1 MDLAKL
7 IQLLMSMQNNGN
19 AMPDLSALFE
29 NRQADP
35 EPKPETAP
43 HSGWEPDPDRAGA
56 TGTGPSGS
64 SEQADSSDS
73 GSSGGMDLSKLL
85 PLLLQMM
92 GNQNPGSADGANAD
106 SGAGGMDPSKLLPLF
121 LQMMG
126 NQSSGGTDEA
136 NTDSGA
142 GGMDLSKLLPLFLQM
157 MGNQNSGGTDGANAD
172 SGIGGMDLS
181 KILPVLM
188 QMMNRQPREKEAEP
202 ESEPGWSES
211 EFAPNDVRRQTERAA
226 ENSNQPHGADDGPV
240 RTRPAFDDSG
250 YRAQAAFA
258 GSAAPDWAE
267 APPRTRAAEGQ
278 TPEPA
283 GTNPAGRAPTP
294 RGLLPVAFAPPSMIY
309 RLNLYFAHADA

>member
-92 GNQNPGSADGANAD
+92 GNQSSGGTDGANAD
-106 SGAGGMDPSKLLPLF
+106 SD
-121 LQMMG
+121 
-126 NQSSGGTDEA
+126 
-136 NTDSGA
+136 A

-172 SGIGGMDLS
+172 SGAGGMDLS

-188 QMMNRQPREKEAEP
+188 QMMNRQTREKEAEP

-250 YRAQAAFA
+250 YRAQAA

-283 GTNPAGRAPTP
+283 GTNPADRAPTP

>member
-56 TGTGPSGS
+56 TGAGPSGS

-92 GNQNPGSADGANAD
+92 GNQNPGGADGANAD
-106 SGAGGMDPSKLLPLF
+106 SGAGGMDLSKLLPLF

-126 NQSSGGTDEA
+126 NQNAGGTDGA
-136 NTDSGA
+136 NADSGA

-172 SGIGGMDLS
+172 SDAGGMDLS

-188 QMMNRQPREKEAEP
+188 QMMNRQTREKEAEP

-226 ENSNQPHGADDGPV
+226 ENSNQPYGADDGPV

-258 GSAAPDWAE
+258 GSAAPTGPKLRPVPARQRVRLRSRPE
-267 APPRTRAAEGQ
+267 QIPQAVHPR
-278 TPEPA
+278 PEDFFPW
-283 GTNPAGRAPTP
+283 PLRRP
-294 RGLLPVAFAPPSMIY
+294 R
-309 RLNLYFAHADA
+309 

>member
-92 GNQNPGSADGANAD
+92 GNQNPGGADGANAD
-106 SGAGGMDPSKLLPLF
+106 SD
-121 LQMMG
+121 
-126 NQSSGGTDEA
+126 
-136 NTDSGA
+136 A

-283 GTNPAGRAPTP
+283 GTNPADRAPTP

>member
-35 EPKPETAP
+35 EPKPETAL

-56 TGTGPSGS
+56 TGAGPSGS

-92 GNQNPGSADGANAD
+92 GNQNPGGAHGANAD
-106 SGAGGMDPSKLLPLF
+106 SGAS
-121 LQMMG
+121 
-126 NQSSGGTDEA
+126 
-136 NTDSGA
+136 
-142 GGMDLSKLLPLFLQM
+142 GMDLSKLLPLFLQM

-172 SGIGGMDLS
+172 SGAGGMDLS

-278 TPEPA
+278 TREPA

>member
-56 TGTGPSGS
+56 TGAGPSGS
-64 SEQADSSDS
+64 SEQADSSYS

-92 GNQNPGSADGANAD
+92 GNQNPGGADGANAD
-106 SGAGGMDPSKLLPLF
+106 SDA
-121 LQMMG
+121 
-126 NQSSGGTDEA
+126 
-136 NTDSGA
+136 
-142 GGMDLSKLLPLFLQM
+142 
-157 MGNQNSGGTDGANAD
+157 
-172 SGIGGMDLS
+172 GGMDLS

-188 QMMNRQPREKEAEP
+188 QMMNRQTREKEAEP

-226 ENSNQPHGADDGPV
+226 ENFNQPHGADDGPV

-278 TPEPA
+278 TREPA

-309 RLNLYFAHADA
+309 RLNLYFPHADA

>member
-1 MDLAKL
+1 
-7 IQLLMSMQNNGN
+7 
-19 AMPDLSALFE
+19 
-29 NRQADP
+29 
-35 EPKPETAP
+35 
-43 HSGWEPDPDRAGA
+43 
-56 TGTGPSGS
+56 
-64 SEQADSSDS
+64 
-73 GSSGGMDLSKLL
+73 
-85 PLLLQMM
+85 
-92 GNQNPGSADGANAD
+92 
-106 SGAGGMDPSKLLPLF
+106 
-121 LQMMG
+121 
-126 NQSSGGTDEA
+126 
-136 NTDSGA
+136 
-142 GGMDLSKLLPLFLQM
+142 MDLSKLLPLFLQM

-172 SGIGGMDLS
+172 SGAGGMDLSKLLPLFLQMMGNQNTGGTDGANADSGAGGMDLS

-278 TPEPA
+278 TREPA

>member
-19 AMPDLSALFE
+19 AMPDLSSLFKS
-29 NRQADP
+29 RQADP
-35 EPKPETAP
+35 EPPEAAP
-43 HSGWEPDPDRAGA
+43 HTGWEPDPDRAGA
-56 TGTGPSGS
+56 TGTGASINA
-64 SEQADSSDS
+64 EETASSDS

-92 GNQNPGSADGANAD
+92 GNQNPGGTDGANAD
-106 SGAGGMDPSKLLPLF
+106 SD
-121 LQMMG
+121 
-126 NQSSGGTDEA
+126 
-136 NTDSGA
+136 A

-172 SGIGGMDLS
+172 SDAGGMDLS

-188 QMMNRQPREKEAEP
+188 QMMNRQTREKEAEP

>member
-56 TGTGPSGS
+56 TGAGPSGS

-92 GNQNPGSADGANAD
+92 GNQNPGGADGTNA
-106 SGAGGMDPSKLLPLF
+106 
-121 LQMMG
+121 
-126 NQSSGGTDEA
+126 
-136 NTDSGA
+136 DSGA

-172 SGIGGMDLS
+172 SDAGGMDLS

-188 QMMNRQPREKEAEP
+188 QMMNRQTREKEAEP

-226 ENSNQPHGADDGPV
+226 ENFNQPHGADDGPV

-278 TPEPA
+278 TREPA

>member
-56 TGTGPSGS
+56 TGAGPSGS

-92 GNQNPGSADGANAD
+92 GNQNPGGADGANA
-106 SGAGGMDPSKLLPLF
+106 
-121 LQMMG
+121 
-126 NQSSGGTDEA
+126 
-136 NTDSGA
+136 DSGA

-172 SGIGGMDLS
+172 SDAGGMDLS

-188 QMMNRQPREKEAEP
+188 QMMNRQTREKEAEP

>member
-56 TGTGPSGS
+56 TGAGPSGS

-92 GNQNPGSADGANAD
+92 GNQNPGGADGANA
-106 SGAGGMDPSKLLPLF
+106 
-121 LQMMG
+121 
-126 NQSSGGTDEA
+126 
-136 NTDSGA
+136 DSGA

-172 SGIGGMDLS
+172 SGAGGMDLS

-278 TPEPA
+278 TREPA

>member
-92 GNQNPGSADGANAD
+92 GNQN
-106 SGAGGMDPSKLLPLF
+106 
-121 LQMMG
+121 
-126 NQSSGGTDEA
+126 SGGTDGA
-136 NTDSGA
+136 NVDSSA

-172 SGIGGMDLS
+172 SGAGGMDLS

-188 QMMNRQPREKEAEP
+188 QMMNRQTREKEAEP

-250 YRAQAAFA
+250 YRAQAA

-283 GTNPAGRAPTP
+283 GTNPADRAPTP

>member
-56 TGTGPSGS
+56 TGAGPSGS

-92 GNQNPGSADGANAD
+92 GNQNPGGADGANA
-106 SGAGGMDPSKLLPLF
+106 
-121 LQMMG
+121 
-126 NQSSGGTDEA
+126 
-136 NTDSGA
+136 DSGA

-172 SGIGGMDLS
+172 SDAGGMDLS

-188 QMMNRQPREKEAEP
+188 QMMNRQTREKEAEP

-226 ENSNQPHGADDGPV
+226 ENSNQPYGADDGPV